1 MKLEQIND
9 QYISTSALQTHNKL
23 VKPEDS
29 SIVSMNFKN
38 TVQSVSNPLQ
48 ETHRRMFV
56 NLNVPEV
63 MDELSLLFLKFSISD
78 SLIFKQL

>member
-9 QYISTSALQTHNKL
+9 QYIFLALQTHNKL

-63 MDELSLLFLKFSISD
+63 KDELSV
-78 SLIFKQL
+78 IFEVQYK

>member
-9 QYISTSALQTHNKL
+9 QYIVLALQTHNKL

-63 MDELSLLFLKFSISD
+63 KDELSVIFEVQYKW
-78 SLIFKQL
+78 LIDF

>member
-9 QYISTSALQTHNKL
+9 QYIFLALQTHNKL

-63 MDELSLLFLKFSISD
+63 KDELSVIFEVQYKW
-78 SLIFKQL
+78 LIDF